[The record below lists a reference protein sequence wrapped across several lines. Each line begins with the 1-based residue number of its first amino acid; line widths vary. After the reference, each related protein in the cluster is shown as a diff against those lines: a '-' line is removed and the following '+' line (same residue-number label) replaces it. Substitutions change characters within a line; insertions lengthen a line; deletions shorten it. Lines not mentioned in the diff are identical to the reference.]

1 MPLSERKPTANKHFY
16 FYTTLP
22 HVVRAKCKN
31 LSAICKS
38 RDEVNDENAGNQGRN
53 DGNAGNQDVNTGNL
67 GWE

>member
-1 MPLSERKPTANKHFY
+1 MLLSERKPTANKHFY

-38 RDEVNDENAGNQGRN
+38 RDEVND
-53 DGNAGNQDVNTGNL
+53 GNAGNQDVNTGNL